1 MIMGLYGKTLT
12 LNLHLAMFNSKE
24 YVIEGSYDI
33 MGRSSSFYVTI
44 LSSLLSIDIVV
55 VEI

>member
-1 MIMGLYGKTLT
+1 MGLYGKTLT

>member
-1 MIMGLYGKTLT
+1 MIMGLYGKTLM
-12 LNLHLAMFNSKE
+12 LNLHLAMFNSEE